1 MWRELEDSPHNSSH
15 NNPHNHDKRKQQDKH
30 HNSSNSS
37 REEVTTMTC
46 RSDDYFS
53 ESQPHG
59 WLSLR
64 TMQNEV
70 YYERRKQQHPTTA
83 DWCGDAG

>member
-1 MWRELEDSPHNSSH
+1 MWRELADSPHNS
-15 NNPHNHDKRKQQDKH
+15 PHNHDKRKQQDKH

-37 REEVTTMTC
+37 REEVTTMTF

-64 TMQNEV
+64 AMPNEV
-70 YYERRKQQHPTTA
+70 YYERRKQNTTA
-83 DWCGDAG
+83 WTT

>member
-1 MWRELEDSPHNSSH
+1 MWRELEDSPHNNPH
-15 NNPHNHDKRKQQDKH
+15 NSPHNHDKRKQQDKH
-30 HNSSNSS
+30 HNS
-37 REEVTTMTC
+37 REEVTMMTC

-59 WLSLR
+59 WLSLH
-64 TMQNEV
+64 TMPNEV